1 MPRPWYAFYADFP
14 DREGLSYLYGGFT
27 PAEGTTPAQVAGV
40 DACHEPKANEVVFSN
55 ERGAVFLESER
66 YVSGEAAPPL
76 RKVVIRYDDLPHD
89 VLNGLRFPNAQ
100 TRQAAEAWLS
110 GIREKA

>member
-1 MPRPWYAFYADFP
+1 MPKPWYAFYADFP

-27 PAEGTTPAQVAGV
+27 PAEGTSSAQAAQV
-40 DACHEPKANEVVFSN
+40 DAFHRSSANEVLFSD
-55 ERGAVFLESER
+55 ERGAVFLKSER

-89 VLNGLRFPNAQ
+89 VLGGLRFPNAQ
-100 TRQAAEAWLS
+100 TRQAAEAWL
-110 GIREKA
+110 GRLKETK

>member
-40 DACHEPKANEVVFSN
+40 DAFHEPKANEVVFSD
-55 ERGAVFLESER
+55 ERGAVFLERER

-76 RKVVIRYDDLPHD
+76 RKVVIRYDDLPHE
-89 VLNGLRFPNAQ
+89 VLRGLRFPNAQ
-100 TRQAAEAWLS
+100 TRQAAERWLT
-110 GIREKA
+110 GIQEAR